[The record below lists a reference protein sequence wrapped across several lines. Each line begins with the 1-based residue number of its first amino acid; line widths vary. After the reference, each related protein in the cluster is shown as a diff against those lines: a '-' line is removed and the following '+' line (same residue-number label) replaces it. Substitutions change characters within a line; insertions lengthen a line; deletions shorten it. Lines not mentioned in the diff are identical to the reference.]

1 MNSTNRYRI
10 VKFKLVL
17 ILNESNDASVSV
29 DR

>member
-10 VKFKLVL
+10 VKLVVP
-17 ILNESNDASVSV
+17 ISNESNDASVSV